1 MSRDNWLEMQNP
13 RIVIRQEDDTWAS
26 PAQKGIKG
34 QVELDSKKELAEA
47 AGISKN
53 FLSDIGSEV

>member
-1 MSRDNWLEMQNP
+1 MVGDAES